1 MHNYTIEADVMSEG
15 NKRKMSDIGLINQRY
30 LVVLRGN
37 AREIELSSNL
47 ERIKVVAP
55 FALTPNEW
63 YHLKVKVDVAKD
75 GSGTV
80 RASVWK
86 KGDAEPATP
95 TVEFKHK
102 HAHQSGSP
110 GFFSMTP
117 QEQRA
122 WIDNIEVKAN

>member
-1 MHNYTIEADVMSEG
+1 
-15 NKRKMSDIGLINQRY
+15 
-30 LVVLRGN
+30 
-37 AREIELSSNL
+37 
-47 ERIKVVAP
+47 
-55 FALTPNEW
+55 
-63 YHLKVKVDVAKD
+63 
-75 GSGTV
+75 V

-95 TVEFKHK
+95 TIEFKHK